1 VKLNYFYVFMSISQ
15 NITFKL
21 AITLSFVCLSP
32 SYGQQI
38 APAFKV
44 KDKDGKTIIIADL
57 KGKVV
62 FINFWALTCIPCR
75 QEMPTIN
82 QLAAHFKDNKDVVI
96 LPVSLD
102 YNFTTTYAFM
112 KEQGLALNVY
122 SPSGAMP
129 DALFQGVLPTTIV
142 IDKLGKVV
150 FYKQEEGDYGKD
162 GFIQFIEGL
171 LK

>member
-1 VKLNYFYVFMSISQ
+1 MN
-15 NITFKL
+15 
-21 AITLSFVCLSP
+21 
-32 SYGQQI
+32 
-38 APAFKV
+38 
-44 KDKDGKTIIIADL
+44 IADL
-57 KGKVV
+57 KGSVV

-82 QLAAHFKDNKDVVI
+82 KLVAHFKDNKDVVI

-122 SPSGAMP
+122 SPSGVVP
-129 DALFQGVLPTTIV
+129 DALFQGILPTTVV
-142 IDKLGKVV
+142 IDKQGKIV
-150 FYKQEEGDYGKD
+150 FNKQEEGDYGTD
-162 GFIQFIEGL
+162 SFIKFVEGL

>member
-1 VKLNYFYVFMSISQ
+1 MSINK
-15 NITFKL
+15 NIIFR
-21 AITLSFVCLSP
+21 IIIVLSFAWLSP

-38 APAFKV
+38 APSFTV
-44 KDKDGKTIIIADL
+44 KDKDGKTINIADL

-82 QLAAHFKDNKDVVI
+82 KLAAHFKDNKDVVI

-122 SPSGAMP
+122 SPSGAVP
-129 DALFQGVLPTTIV
+129 DALFQGVLPTTVVVDKQGKIV
-142 IDKLGKVV
+142 
-150 FYKQEEGDYGKD
+150 FNKQEDGDYSKD

-171 LK
+171 CK